1 MNEVL
6 LTIYNDNE
14 VYNAETAKQR
24 AKQIVR
30 EQIQEYSKKFH
41 MSESKIKDLVLK
53 MNPEGILD
61 KKMRQLKLGMEQ
73 RCLLLIMNLLLI
85 GIQMN

>member
-14 VYNAETAKQR
+14 VYNAETSKER

-61 KKMRQLKLGMEQ
+61 KKIKYYTDYCWTVRE
-73 RCLLLIMNLLLI
+73 LIQEL
-85 GIQMN
+85 

>member
-14 VYNAETAKQR
+14 VYNEETAKEK

-61 KKMRQLKLGMEQ
+61 KKIKYYTDHGWTVRE
-73 RCLLLIMNLLLI
+73 LIQEL
-85 GIQMN
+85 

>member
-14 VYNAETAKQR
+14 VYNAETAKER

-53 MNPEGILD
+53 INPEGILD
-61 KKMRQLKLGMEQ
+61 KKIKYYTDYGWTVRE
-73 RCLLLIMNLLLI
+73 LIQEL
-85 GIQMN
+85 

>member
-14 VYNAETAKQR
+14 VYNAETAKEK

-41 MSESKIKDLVLK
+41 MSENKIKDLVLK

-61 KKMRQLKLGMEQ
+61 KKIKYYTNYCWTVRE
-73 RCLLLIMNLLLI
+73 LIQEL
-85 GIQMN
+85 

>member
-14 VYNAETAKQR
+14 VYNAETSKER

-41 MSESKIKDLVLK
+41 MSESKVKDLVLK

-61 KKMRQLKLGMEQ
+61 KKIKYYTDYCWTVRE
-73 RCLLLIMNLLLI
+73 LIQEL
-85 GIQMN
+85 

>member
-14 VYNAETAKQR
+14 VHNAETAEER

-61 KKMRQLKLGMEQ
+61 KKIKYYTGYGWTVRE
-73 RCLLLIMNLLLI
+73 LIQEL
-85 GIQMN
+85 

>member
-14 VYNAETAKQR
+14 VYNAETAKKK

-61 KKMRQLKLGMEQ
+61 KKIKYYTDYDWTVRE
-73 RCLLLIMNLLLI
+73 LIQEL
-85 GIQMN
+85 

>member
-14 VYNAETAKQR
+14 VYNAETAKEK

-61 KKMRQLKLGMEQ
+61 KKIKYYTDYDWTVRE
-73 RCLLLIMNLLLI
+73 LIQEL
-85 GIQMN
+85 

>member
-61 KKMRQLKLGMEQ
+61 KKIKYYTDYCWTVRE
-73 RCLLLIMNLLLI
+73 LIQEL
-85 GIQMN
+85 

>member
-14 VYNAETAKQR
+14 VYNAETAKER

-30 EQIQEYSKKFH
+30 GQIQEYSKKFH

-61 KKMRQLKLGMEQ
+61 KKIKYYTDYCWTVRE
-73 RCLLLIMNLLLI
+73 LIQEL
-85 GIQMN
+85 

>member
-14 VYNAETAKQR
+14 SGVNLSKHDAKEK

-53 MNPEGILD
+53 INPEGILD
-61 KKMRQLKLGMEQ
+61 KKIKYYTDYSWTVRE
-73 RCLLLIMNLLLI
+73 LIQEL
-85 GIQMN
+85 

>member
-14 VYNAETAKQR
+14 VYNAETAKEK

-61 KKMRQLKLGMEQ
+61 KKIKYYTDYCWTVRE
-73 RCLLLIMNLLLI
+73 LIQEL
-85 GIQMN
+85 